1 MYRVK
6 ATYFDF
12 STNSDKKPLKK
23 VPPHSAFEL
32 FPRNVQYGVRK
43 WFTNHRSQLV
53 VKRFSL
59 ILNRIKLENACK
71 DKTGQMVN
79 NRFI

>member
-12 STNSDKKPLKK
+12 STNSDKKTFKK
-23 VPPHSAFEL
+23 VPPHSAFKL
-32 FPRNVQYGVRK
+32 FLRNVQYGVRK
-43 WFTNHRSQLV
+43 WFTNHRWQLV